1 MNKEI
6 EKKYNDM
13 MKKLRKGSKEKKNQE
28 IIKRIKK
35 IERT

>member
-13 MKKLRKGSKEKKNQE
+13 MKKLRKGSKEKKYQE